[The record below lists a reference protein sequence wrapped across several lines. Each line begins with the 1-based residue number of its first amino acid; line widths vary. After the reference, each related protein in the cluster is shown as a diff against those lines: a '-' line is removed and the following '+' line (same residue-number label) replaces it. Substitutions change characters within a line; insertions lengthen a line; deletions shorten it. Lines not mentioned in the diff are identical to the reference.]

1 MERSLRNSLR
11 MGFFLILAGAV
22 IYACGGAGTID
33 LASSGGGTGGTG
45 ISVGSVSGFGSIYV
59 NGVRYDTSNAEIYV
73 EGRSTGFGDAT
84 VLAQLAVGMVV
95 RVEGD
100 IEDSLNGTA
109 HKVYFND
116 DLRGPIKAG
125 SIQEIDSVTTE
136 LIVLGKTV
144 IIQDITKLKD
154 IDLDSLA
161 GGVWIQV
168 SGFED
173 AEGRIHAS
181 FVTESTSSAKANLK
195 GTISAVD
202 SFNRIITINGID
214 ISYQS
219 ADLIGMNQ
227 LSTGQLVEVT
237 GDIPPAG
244 PLAMTADTIETVD
257 FLGTDDADMIELQ
270 GIVSLENSQILLNGV
285 PIIMDAQTVYN
296 GGDASDIASDVWVEV
311 EGQLID
317 GTLYAERVIF
327 LTFAKVEAD
336 VEAKHTGQSVIIL
349 RGLTDIPIRYNE
361 ITKVTGA
368 VTSTDDI
375 DVTHHV
381 KIIGLKLP
389 PSEPETMLAVHI
401 ITKSTLDEKVILQG
415 ALESDPPLIKTDITL
430 LDHVIDISGIPDGSF
445 ESPGGIGYTAFS
457 TSTEAGDIVSAK
469 GTRIGNT
476 VQWQSISVE

>member
-1 MERSLRNSLR
+1 

-22 IYACGGAGTID
+22 IYACGGAGIGD
-33 LASSGGGTGGTG
+33 LASSGGGTGGTGVSGGTGGTG

-59 NGVRYDTSNAEIYV
+59 NGVRYDTSSAEIYV

-116 DLRGPIKAG
+116 DLRGPIKAE
-125 SIQEIDSVTTE
+125 SIQEIDPVTTQ

-144 IIQDITKLKD
+144 IIQDITNLTN

-173 AEGRIHAS
+173 AEGRIQAS
-181 FVTESTSSAKANLK
+181 FVTGSEEIDKANLK
-195 GTISAVD
+195 GTITAVD
-202 SFNRIITINGID
+202 LFNGIITIGGLD
-214 ISYQS
+214 IGYQS

-244 PLAMTADTIETVD
+244 PLAMTADTIALVD
-257 FLGTDDADMIELQ
+257 LLGTENTDKIELQ
-270 GIVSLENSQILLNGV
+270 GIVSIEKSQIRLNGV
-285 PIIMDAQTVYN
+285 PVILDAQTVYS

-311 EGQLID
+311 EGQLIG
-317 GTLYAERVIF
+317 GTLYAETVIF

-336 VEAKHTGQSVIIL
+336 VEATHTDQSVIVL
-349 RGLTDIPIRYNE
+349 RGLTDIAIRYNE
-361 ITKVTGA
+361 NTKVTGA
-368 VTSTDDI
+368 VSSTDDI

-381 KIIGLKLP
+381 KIIGRKLP
-389 PSEPETMLAVHI
+389 PPETMLAVHI
-401 ITKSTLDEKVILQG
+401 ITLSTLNEKVILQG
-415 ALESDPPLIKTDITL
+415 ALESDPALIKTDITL
-430 LDHVIDISGIPDGSF
+430 LDHVVDISGNPDDNF
-445 ESPGGIGYTAFS
+445 ESPGGIGYAAFYAS
-457 TSTEAGDIVSAK
+457 TQAGDIVSAK
-469 GTRIGNT
+469 GTRSGEDVT
-476 VQWQSISVE
+476 WQSITVE